1 MLTRIQTTLK
11 AIKRILLE
19 DEQVKKLLYND
30 SNNALNLPTPDK
42 QVVEKYVTTCP
53 VYEFDDKE
61 DYTQHGMINCFVV
74 DLDTDDE
81 MNIIGGVLRVNVVY
95 NTDKWELVDG
105 NCRVLSICSRIIEL
119 LNNKK
124 FTISNPISFDSMV
137 ELILSKKL
145 VGYTLLFNIVDGN
158 SEIENF

>member
-61 DYTQHGMINCFVV
+61 DFRDIRDAIAKRLSGFCNA
-74 DLDTDDE
+74 
-81 MNIIGGVLRVNVVY
+81 
-95 NTDKWELVDG
+95 LVRHEFPWQRSLG
-105 NCRVLSICSRIIEL
+105 NRS
-119 LNNKK
+119 
-124 FTISNPISFDSMV
+124 DSHR
-137 ELILSKKL
+137 
-145 VGYTLLFNIVDGN
+145 
-158 SEIENF
+158 